1 LHEVAAEQAKGGKQ
15 RLRVLV
21 RENPIRQTKPTQGEP
36 VECSMEPRARRGKG
50 VAPRCSDYPSTLYEA
65 AAEQAK
71 GGKQR
76 EGCCEFVRENP
87 IGQTKPTQGEPVGCS
102 MEPRARRGKGVAFGA
117 PTTPPHCTRSQPIKR
132 RVVSSGKGVASSCV
146 KIRYAKPSQLK
157 ASR

>member
-36 VECSMEPRARRGKG
+36 VECSMEPCAGRGKG
-50 VAPRCSDYPSTLYEA
+50 VAPRCSDYPSTLYEV

-71 GGKQR
+71 RGKQR

-87 IGQTKPTQGEPVGCS
+87 IRQTKPTQGEPVGCS
-102 MEPRARRGKGVAFGA
+102 IKPRARRTRASLLGA
-117 PTTPPHCTRSQPIKR
+117 PTTPSHCTRSQPSGQ
-132 RVVSSGKGVASSCV
+132 RVVSSGCEF
-146 KIRYAKPSQLK
+146 
-157 ASR
+157 